1 MTLETGRAMIEDE
14 TWRSSGMLVRVH
26 HAEASCV
33 GDGKDGSSEMM
44 SNGKEEWRGAS
55 YERKHPLEPR

>member
-1 MTLETGRAMIEDE
+1 MIEDE